1 MAKRNFF
8 VKEDQLDDYQ
18 LKVINK
24 KADRSCIIKGCA
36 GSGKSIL
43 ALWKAKQIQDEGK
56 GDLLFVVY
64 TKSLRQYMKDGIN
77 QVGLSAGCVEN
88 FNQCFRWVKDE
99 ETDKWISTGW
109 KKGDYDYIIVD
120 EAQDFSCEDILMMKE
135 HAKKALLLYGD
146 SAQQLFRFLKDK
158 RTADMDELKRVT
170 GFPDDQLVFNH
181 RLPKKIAAVAEYI
194 NSEFDELTDRCK
206 NEGNEKPYILKYDSF
221 QTQLDKIWE
230 IIQNRNFEDV
240 GILFSTNDEVE
251 KADKYYK
258 SKGYN
263 VESNIRG
270 DVELNFNSSNPKL
283 MTYHSSK
290 GLQFEAVFIPEC
302 GDGIPSFD
310 TERERTKR
318 NALYVALTRTYQS
331 LYVMYSNELSSYFD
345 AVPTNLYETSLTN
358 SDTEEL

>member
-24 KADRSCIIKGCA
+24 KSDKSCIIKGCA

-64 TKSLRQYMKDGIN
+64 TKSLRQYMKDGIK
-77 QVGLSAGCVEN
+77 QVGLNSTCVES
-88 FNQCFRWVKDE
+88 FNKCLGWERDDE
-99 ETDKWISTGW
+99 TGKWECNGW

-135 HAKKALLLYGD
+135 HARKAMLLYGD

-158 RTADMDELKRVT
+158 KTANMEELKLVT

-181 RLPKKIAAVAEYI
+181 RLPKKIAAIAEYI
-194 NSEFDELTDRCK
+194 NSEFDELQDRCT
-206 NEGNEKPYILKYDSF
+206 NEGREKPYILKYSSF
-221 QTQLDKIWE
+221 YEQLDKVME
-230 IIQNRNFEDV
+230 IIKNRNLEDV
-240 GILFSTNDEVE
+240 GILFSTNDQVKE
-251 KADKYYK
+251 ADSYLKQR
-258 SKGYN
+258 GYT
-263 VESNIRG
+263 VESKIRE
-270 DVELNFNSSNPKL
+270 DIELNFNSANPKL

-290 GLQFEAVFIPEC
+290 GLQFEAVFLPEC
-302 GDGIPSFD
+302 CDSISTFD
-310 TERERTKR
+310 SEREKTKK

-331 LYVMYSNELSSYFD
+331 LYIMYSSELSSYFD
-345 AVPTNLYETSLTN
+345 AIPTSLYETSINNTEA
-358 SDTEEL
+358 EEL

>member
-24 KADRSCIIKGCA
+24 KSDRSCIIKGCA

-64 TKSLRQYMKDGIN
+64 TKSLRQYMKDGIK
-77 QVGLSAGCVEN
+77 QVGLNPTCVES
-88 FNQCFRWVKDE
+88 FNRCLGWMRNDE
-99 ETDKWISTGW
+99 TGQLECTGW

-135 HAKKALLLYGD
+135 HAKKAMLLYGD
-146 SAQQLFRFLKDK
+146 SAQQLYKFLKDK
-158 RTADMDELKRVT
+158 KTANMEELKLVT

-194 NSEFDELTDRCK
+194 NSEFDELQDRCTE
-206 NEGNEKPYILKYDSF
+206 EGREKPYVLRYASF
-221 QTQLDKIWE
+221 HEQLDRIME
-230 IIQNRNFEDV
+230 IIKNRNLEDV
-240 GILFSTNDEVE
+240 GILFATNDSVKE
-251 KADKYYK
+251 ADSYLKQQ
-258 SKGYN
+258 GYN
-263 VESNIRG
+263 VESKVREDI
-270 DVELNFNSSNPKL
+270 ELNFNSSNPKL

-290 GLQFEAVFIPEC
+290 GLQFETVFLPEC
-302 GDGIPSFD
+302 CDGYSFD
-310 TERERTKR
+310 LERERTKK
-318 NALYVALTRTYQS
+318 NALYVAMTRTYQS
-331 LYVMYSNELSSYFD
+331 LYIMYSSELSSYFD
-345 AVPTNLYETSLTN
+345 AIPTALYETSLHN
-358 SDTEEL
+358 SEAEEL

>member
-24 KADRSCIIKGCA
+24 RADRSCIIRGCA

-88 FNQCFRWVKDE
+88 FNQCLRWVKDD
-99 ETDKWISTGW
+99 ETGKWTQGGW

-120 EAQDFSCEDILMMKE
+120 EAQDFSCEDILMMQK

-146 SAQQLFRFLKDK
+146 SAQQLYKFLKDK
-158 RTADMDELKRVT
+158 KTADMDELKRVT

-181 RLPKKIAAVAEYI
+181 RLPKKIAAVAEYV

-206 NEGNEKPYILKYDSF
+206 NEGREKPYILRFSSLHA
-221 QTQLDKIWE
+221 QLDKIME
-230 IIQNRNFEDV
+230 IIRNRNFEDV
-240 GILFSTNDEVE
+240 GILFSTNDDVKE
-251 KADKYYK
+251 ADAYLK
-258 SKGYN
+258 SKGFN
-263 VESNIRG
+263 VESKVRE

-290 GLQFEAVFIPEC
+290 GLQFEAVFLPEC
-302 GDGIPSFD
+302 GDGMSSYD
-310 TERERTKR
+310 VEREKTKK

-331 LYVMYSNELSSYFD
+331 LYIMYSDELSSYFD
-345 AVPTNLYETSLTN
+345 SVPTNLYNTSLSN
-358 SDTEEL
+358 DDTEEL